1 MKLQSTLV
9 AAVLPVIKTSLTH
22 APPPPKVKDFL
33 KRFESVPDMLELDH
47 LTVTG
52 EVYFGRGVSLR
63 VGFQS
68 SLFAIFSMI
77 LFLNY

>member
-22 APPPPKVKDFL
+22 APLKVKDFL